1 ENRFFSVLKL
11 QDYRFTQF
19 CTYYNSWIHHYNLTW
34 FVSDLIAGITIG
46 LVVIPQSMGYAKIAT
61 LPVEYGLYSS
71 FVGVSIYCFF
81 ATSKDISIG
90 PTAVMSLLMGQTIDS
105 ILKINNNYANTTIAA
120 TFSLL
125 TGFVALTLGLLRLGF
140 IVANLLGISGI
151 DNKEATYLVLIKTFV
166 KYSCSFLSRRYPN
179 KERLF
184 FFLGIS
190 RNFVVVALCTFVAY
204 LLNIGQTT
212 SPINILK
219 NVPSGFDHIGT
230 PNLEP
235 DLVRLVCGYLPG
247 ISVVLILE
255 HVALARSFG
264 RINDYKIVASQEL
277 IAIGATNAL
286 GSFFGAYPATG
297 SFSRS
302 AINAKSGV
310 RTPLAGLYSEIASS
324 NGDGSKQFTY
334 VPLCPLFQ
342 TAQSPPNGVLIFRFD
357 ESLTYPNSSY
367 IEDQIVHHVK
377 SNTRRVNKIA
387 EKVGDRP
394 WNDASGNYENKALE
408 NSKLPKLKAIVFDF
422 SAVSTIDTTGVQALV
437 DIKKNLNRYTG
448 DIIEYHFANILNE
461 KIQRALIVAGF
472 GGTEQPKLV
481 IDVGIHST
489 EESSD
494 ENSELTP
501 TEIDMPNETIVN
513 TVRKKYLHL
522 SLQEA
527 VTAATNGV
535 W

>member
-1 ENRFFSVLKL
+1 MQTSVLFMRTKGL
-11 QDYRFTQF
+11 FFLHEINLDHYFIGIVIFIMADSQYVFDTKRPHVKERALGIAHEIPEFSIRYIKSLFPIF
-19 CTYYNSWIHHYNLTW
+19 SWIHHYNLTW
-34 FVSDLIAGITIG
+34 FVSDIIAGITIG

-81 ATSKDISIG
+81 ATSKDITIG

-105 ILKINNNYANTTIAA
+105 ILKVNTNYANTAIAA

-125 TGFVALTLGLLRLGF
+125 TGFVALTMGLLRLGF
-140 IVANLLGISGI
+140 VVDFIPV
-151 DNKEATYLVLIKTFV
+151 
-166 KYSCSFLSRRYPN
+166 P
-179 KERLF
+179 
-184 FFLGIS
+184 
-190 RNFVVVALCTFVAY
+190 VVAGF
-204 LLNIGQTT
+204 TT
-212 SPINILK
+212 GSAINIA
-219 NVPSGFDHIGT
+219 
-230 PNLEP
+230 
-235 DLVRLVCGYLPG
+235 
-247 ISVVLILE
+247 VV
-255 HVALARSFG
+255 
-264 RINDYKIVASQEL
+264 VASQEL

-286 GSFFGAYPATG
+286 GSFFGAYPSTG

-310 RTPLAGLYSEIASS
+310 RTPLAVLLVRLARPRFDVLGRLEIASS

-334 VPLCPLFQ
+334 VPLCPMFQ
-342 TAQSPPNGVLIFRFD
+342 TAQSPPDGVLIFRFD

-367 IEDQIVHHVK
+367 IEDQIVNHVK
-377 SNTRRVNKIA
+377 SNTRRVTKIA

-394 WNDASGNYENKALE
+394 WNDASDEYENKVIE
-408 NSKLPKLKAIVFDF
+408 NLKLPKLKAIVFDF
-422 SAVSTIDTTGVQALV
+422 SAVSTIDSTGVQALV

-501 TEIDMPNETIVN
+501 NEIDMPSEVIVN